1 MSGDLKKIVE
11 YAEEFLEKSLESKIF
26 LDLLDQ
32 AGLKIEHASKNDCLI
47 YNDMPSKYI
56 YILLKGACYSEKYSP
71 SGKLLTAVACKPIE
85 IYGLFEAVHPTL
97 NRHTATIRC
106 ASDCSYIRIPI
117 QTYLDQLSRDPEF
130 GVLSLKHLSLLVER
144 ILNENEYLLLLHNP
158 HCVNLAIK
166 RIYEAH
172 NAREII
178 DAKRE
183 HREPVIIPHFSCH
196 VLRHTFCS
204 RLCESDMNVKVI
216 QEIMGHKNVETTL
229 DIYTEVNYNKKKDSL
244 EELASKMQFF

>member
-47 YNDMPSKYI
+47 YNDMPSNFRYTQTLSEVMPSKYI

-144 ILNENEYLLLLHNP
+144 ILNENEYLLLNNTKDRLLLHLFRCCENQ
-158 HCVNLAIK
+158 K
-166 RIYEAH
+166 F
-172 NAREII
+172 
-178 DAKRE
+178 
-183 HREPVIIPHFSCH
+183 PVI
-196 VLRHTFCS
+196 
-204 RLCESDMNVKVI
+204 VKAT
-216 QEIMGHKNVETTL
+216 K
-229 DIYTEVNYNKKKDSL
+229 
-244 EELASKMQFF
+244 EELAQLLNISLRTLYRHLDCLYEEGLIATEHGKIVISESHYQKIKEAVLTFV

>member
-11 YAEEFLEKSLESKIF
+11 YAEKFLEKSLESKTF

-47 YNDMPSKYI
+47 YNDMPSKYV

-130 GVLSLKHLSLLVER
+130 GVLSLKHFSLLVER
-144 ILNENEYLLLLHNP
+144 ILNENEYLLLNNTKDRLSLHLFRCCENQ
-158 HCVNLAIK
+158 K
-166 RIYEAH
+166 F
-172 NAREII
+172 
-178 DAKRE
+178 
-183 HREPVIIPHFSCH
+183 PVI
-196 VLRHTFCS
+196 
-204 RLCESDMNVKVI
+204 VK
-216 QEIMGHKNVETTL
+216 TT
-229 DIYTEVNYNKKKDSL
+229 K
-244 EELASKMQFF
+244 EELAQLLNISLRTLYRHLDCLYEEGLIATEHGKIVIYESHYQKIKEAVLTFV

>member
-97 NRHTATIRC
+97 NKHTATIRC

-144 ILNENEYLLLLHNP
+144 ILNENEYLLLN
-158 HCVNLAIK
+158 N
-166 RIYEAH
+166 
-172 NAREII
+172 
-178 DAKRE
+178 
-183 HREPVIIPHFSCH
+183 
-196 VLRHTFCS
+196 T
-204 RLCESDMNVKVI
+204 
-216 QEIMGHKNVETTL
+216 
-229 DIYTEVNYNKKKDSL
+229 KD
-244 EELASKMQFF
+244 